1 MKTRSVKM
9 QRYGGAETCRN
20 MRKRA
25 ETCEN
30 VQKHAKTCDV
40 AEVISKIRSR
50 AKSSIQ

>member
-9 QRYGGAETCRN
+9 QRYGG
-20 MRKRA
+20 A

-40 AEVISKIRSR
+40 AEVISKIRSK